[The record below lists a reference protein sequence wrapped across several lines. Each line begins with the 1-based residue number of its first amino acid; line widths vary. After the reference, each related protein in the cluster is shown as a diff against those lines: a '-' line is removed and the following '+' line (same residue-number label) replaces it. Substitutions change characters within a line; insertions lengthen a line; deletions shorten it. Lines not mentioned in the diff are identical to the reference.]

1 MPCMAAK
8 TACGDQPAMRIQQQ
22 AGGLV
27 TGQATDYSISLCLR
41 LQPFFS
47 LL

>member
-1 MPCMAAK
+1 MAAK
-8 TACGDQPAMRIQQQ
+8 VACGDKPKMKIQQQ

-27 TGQATDYSISLCLR
+27 TGQATNYSISLCLR